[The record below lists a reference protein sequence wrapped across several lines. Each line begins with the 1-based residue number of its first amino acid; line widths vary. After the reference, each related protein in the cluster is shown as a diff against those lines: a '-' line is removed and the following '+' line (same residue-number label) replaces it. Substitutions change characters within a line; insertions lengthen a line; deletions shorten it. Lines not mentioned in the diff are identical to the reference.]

1 MKKRASTRRKRTV
14 DDEPEPETEEP
25 EPRKPSPCA
34 DYPQRMRL
42 DVPNGV
48 VLIGSDGHYVPN
60 QPAPTGH
67 RAFVRFAK
75 TIPNLRA
82 VIYNGDAF
90 DFGAI
95 SRFGRRMW
103 DKQHL
108 VAQELEAV
116 GKRMQE
122 IEVATKRGVPMYY
135 TIANHDLRFETKLSN
150 SVPAFE
156 GVPGFRLRDHI
167 GPRWQ
172 MGWAIWTNNGEL
184 VIKHR
189 FKNGIHATH
198 NSTMWAGKNI
208 CIGHLHSLKV
218 TPFSDYNSTR
228 YGIDCGTLADP
239 YSPQFCYNEDNPRN
253 HRSGFVVLTFR
264 DGQLLLPEIVQ
275 VYDEA
280 EGLVQWRGEL
290 LKV

>member
-1 MKKRASTRRKRTV
+1 
-14 DDEPEPETEEP
+14 
-25 EPRKPSPCA
+25 
-34 DYPQRMRL
+34 
-42 DVPNGV
+42 
-48 VLIGSDGHYVPN
+48 
-60 QPAPTGH
+60 
-67 RAFVRFAK
+67 
-75 TIPNLRA
+75 
-82 VIYNGDAF
+82 
-90 DFGAI
+90 
-95 SRFGRRMW
+95 MW

-122 IEVATKRGVPMYY
+122 IEVATKRGVPMFYS
-135 TIANHDLRFETKLSN
+135 IANHDLRFETKLSN
-150 SVPAFE
+150 AVPAFE
-156 GVPGFRLRDHI
+156 GVPGFCLRDHI

-172 MGWAIWTNNGEL
+172 MGWAVWVNNGEL

-218 TPFSDYNSTR
+218 TPSDYNSTR

-275 VYDEA
+275 VYDET
-280 EGLVQWRGEL
+280 EGLIQWRGEQIR
-290 LKV
+290 V